1 MNRFLID
8 HHPDAIAKAM
18 CDKHIV
24 KMPTE
29 EAQMLSHVLH
39 HYLGEE
45 GETMKEFTA
54 ELGLVN
60 SPPAHAKHPCTEW
73 AAETRANYLFSVD
86 MLRAMSEEY
95 THRYG
100 KTHKCSL
107 LLPFFL
113 DCAKYIP
120 YGHLSKH
127 PQCFGEGNDHL
138 KTSEIWPVQAYRNYY
153 RWKYQTTEWCGKY
166 KLREVPRWLK
176 ESMI

>member
-8 HHPDAIAKAM
+8 HHPAAIAKSL

-39 HYLGEE
+39 HYMGEE
-45 GETMKEFTA
+45 GENMKEFTA
-54 ELGLVN
+54 RLGLVN
-60 SPPAHAKHPCTEW
+60 SPPAHAVHPCTEW
-73 AAETRANYLFSVD
+73 AAETRANYTFSCM
-86 MLRAMSEEY
+86 MLDEMSREY
-95 THRYG
+95 TRRYG

-120 YGHLSKH
+120 DGIITEH

-138 KTSEIWPVQAYRNYY
+138 KTDEQWPIEAYRNYY
-153 RWKYQTTEWCGKY
+153 RWKYDTTEWCGKY
-166 KLREVPRWLK
+166 KLREIPRWLI
-176 ESMI
+176 ER